1 MITISIL
8 VPVYNVESYL
18 VQCLESIKNQTF
30 QNFEV
35 ICINDGSTDHS
46 LEIIK
51 KFIAL
56 DQRFKLIDKSNTG
69 YGHSMN
75 KGLAA
80 CQGEYVSI
88 VESDDYIL
96 PNMLERL
103 YQIASTNNLDVARCN
118 YYKFSKKK
126 VSLNNELIDK
136 IPHNKLIK
144 PLNSPEIFYQSPS
157 IWVNLYRKDFLIQ
170 NNIKFLETPGA
181 SYQDTSFAFKVY
193 ALCERFMFIN
203 EPLLNYRV
211 DNSGSSINDKQK
223 MFCVCDEYQEIVKFT
238 KKNLNIYKILK
249 FHIPVLRYN
258 CYRWNFLRINHNSR
272 KKFLKIWQKEIIQD
286 YSENRIQKNYF
297 GRKKYLNVFLIKN
310 FPFIYNMLKFFI
322 KK

>member
-80 CQGEYVSI
+80 CQGEYVRTVIS
-88 VESDDYIL
+88 
-96 PNMLERL
+96 
-103 YQIASTNNLDVARCN
+103 
-118 YYKFSKKK
+118 
-126 VSLNNELIDK
+126 
-136 IPHNKLIK
+136 
-144 PLNSPEIFYQSPS
+144 NS
-157 IWVNLYRKDFLIQ
+157 
-170 NNIKFLETPGA
+170 
-181 SYQDTSFAFKVY
+181 
-193 ALCERFMFIN
+193 
-203 EPLLNYRV
+203 
-211 DNSGSSINDKQK
+211 
-223 MFCVCDEYQEIVKFT
+223 
-238 KKNLNIYKILK
+238 
-249 FHIPVLRYN
+249 
-258 CYRWNFLRINHNSR
+258 
-272 KKFLKIWQKEIIQD
+272 
-286 YSENRIQKNYF
+286 
-297 GRKKYLNVFLIKN
+297 
-310 FPFIYNMLKFFI
+310 
-322 KK
+322 